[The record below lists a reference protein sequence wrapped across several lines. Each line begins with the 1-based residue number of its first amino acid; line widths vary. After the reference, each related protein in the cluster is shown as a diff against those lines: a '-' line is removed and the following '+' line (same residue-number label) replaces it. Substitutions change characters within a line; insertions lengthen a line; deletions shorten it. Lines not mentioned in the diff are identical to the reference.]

1 MFLKLFYPVLSFAK
15 ALEYFIYFKR
25 ILKYFKKYFFLLRF
39 KQVKTPLKTVEK
51 YIKKTFHPI

>member
-25 ILKYFKKYFFLLRF
+25 ILKYFKKYFFCCVFNR
-39 KQVKTPLKTVEK
+39 LK
-51 YIKKTFHPI
+51 HL